1 MHVNNYKSDNRL
13 EAYETIYPGYLCFRV
28 GAHTSRMS
36 DEDYNIQQAVD
47 AAYEKLERS
56 LASAN
61 ILPDSGG
68 QVNAVSMSLQN
79 NLL

>member
-1 MHVNNYKSDNRL
+1 
-13 EAYETIYPGYLCFRV
+13 
-28 GAHTSRMS
+28 MS
-36 DEDYNIQQAVD
+36 AEDYNLKPAVD
-47 AAYEKLERS
+47 AVYEKLERS

-68 QVNAVSMSLQN
+68 QVNVVSMSLQN

>member
-1 MHVNNYKSDNRL
+1 
-13 EAYETIYPGYLCFRV
+13 
-28 GAHTSRMS
+28 MS
-36 DEDYNIQQAVD
+36 AEDYNIQQAVD
-47 AAYEKLERS
+47 AAYEKLMRS

-79 NLL
+79 HLL

>member
-1 MHVNNYKSDNRL
+1 M
-13 EAYETIYPGYLCFRV
+13 
-28 GAHTSRMS
+28 MS
-36 DEDYNIQQAVD
+36 AEDYNLQQTVN

-68 QVNAVSMSLQN
+68 QVNVVSMSLQN